1 MAATPDEPRIVLID
15 DEQDSREPF
24 AMLLRMNGLRV
35 DEFDT
40 AEEAL
45 ESVTGDVPLAVVV
58 DITLS
63 HGIDGYEAARRIRA
77 LPSAGAV
84 RIVALTGYSSAVVER
99 EGALFDAILTKP
111 ADVEEVLALLRR
123 FAKG

>member
-1 MAATPDEPRIVLID
+1 MAATSDGPRIIVID
-15 DEQDSREPF
+15 DDQDSREPF

-35 DEFDT
+35 DEFEA

-45 ESVTGDVPLAVVV
+45 DSMANDLPAAVTV
-58 DITLS
+58 DITLA

-77 LPSAGAV
+77 LPSAGGV

-111 ADVEEVLALLRR
+111 ADPDEVLTLMRR
-123 FAKG
+123 FAEG